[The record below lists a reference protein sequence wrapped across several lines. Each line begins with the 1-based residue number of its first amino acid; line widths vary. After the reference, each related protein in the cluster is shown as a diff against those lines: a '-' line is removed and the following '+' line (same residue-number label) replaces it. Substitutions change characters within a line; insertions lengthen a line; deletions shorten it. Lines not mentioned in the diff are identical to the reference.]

1 MEKKLPCDGELW
13 YRGYN
18 VKNLIKNLGEREF
31 GFEKIAY
38 LLLMRELPDEEVLL
52 EFCEVIGNSRPHGTN
67 YPSCLYECDGEER
80 IK

>member
-1 MEKKLPCDGELW
+1 MRVHRNGGNKNGKKLSWDGELW

-38 LLLMRELPDEEVLL
+38 NRVMGIRK
-52 EFCEVIGNSRPHGTN
+52 TQ
-67 YPSCLYECDGEER
+67 PSFF
-80 IK
+80 